1 MIMMMVVIAIESAY
15 FDSVKTANESF
26 IKLRDNILTF
36 EKETYLLNEAKCYLA
51 NYETLDDFEF
61 ENAYSYPKANGYV
74 LSFEDI
80 KLYVETSG
88 KMYLYCFNFEEMRQH
103 DPVVL
108 CLDLRLTF
116 VADRKYKIKYDDF
129 VKLSRKTPYKDVG
142 TQELNLNKIIK
153 NVN

>member
-36 EKETYLLNEAKCYLA
+36 EKETYLLNEAKCYLV

-61 ENAYSYPKANGYV
+61 ENAFSYPKANGYV

-88 KMYLYCFNFEEMRQH
+88 KMITEVRY
-103 DPVVL
+103 
-108 CLDLRLTF
+108 
-116 VADRKYKIKYDDF
+116 
-129 VKLSRKTPYKDVG
+129 
-142 TQELNLNKIIK
+142 
-153 NVN
+153 

>member
-1 MIMMMVVIAIESAY
+1 
-15 FDSVKTANESF
+15 
-26 IKLRDNILTF
+26 
-36 EKETYLLNEAKCYLA
+36 
-51 NYETLDDFEF
+51 
-61 ENAYSYPKANGYV
+61 
-74 LSFEDI
+74 
-80 KLYVETSG
+80 
-88 KMYLYCFNFEEMRQH
+88 MRQH

-108 CLDLRLTF
+108 CLDLFLTF